1 MTTMAD
7 EQQPLVPPPEQQVH
21 SSSSI
26 ISDSLTAAGFKFN
39 THGGAYR
46 SGKSKSLEDKATV
59 ARLYL
64 SMKEKNDGKTS
75 IRQLAK
81 EAKISRPFAQKVI
94 TEVENGKL
102 IDPKSQIHKKGPR
115 GIGVKSF
122 TERDIQLL
130 RSMHAE
136 NSNRTHEEYR
146 KALLDATGTQVS
158 TATICRW
165 FLENEKGGGKG
176 VVSPKKRSRSAET
189 RKKPVPVPNPPQQP
203 ILAREGSNDSNTA
216 TAGIWESNQF
226 SYDSNITSLPRFCFN
241 INHGI

>member
-1 MTTMAD
+1 M
-7 EQQPLVPPPEQQVH
+7 
-21 SSSSI
+21 
-26 ISDSLTAAGFKFN
+26 
-39 THGGAYR
+39 
-46 SGKSKSLEDKATV
+46 

-64 SMKEKNDGKTS
+64 AMKEKDGKTS

-81 EAKISRPFAQKVI
+81 AAKISRPFAKKVI
-94 TEVENGKL
+94 NEVENGKL
-102 IDPKSQIHKKGPR
+102 VDPKSQIRKKGPR
-115 GIGVKSF
+115 GVGVKKF

-146 KALLDATGTQVS
+146 KALLESTGTQVS

-176 VVSPKKRSRSAET
+176 EASSMKRSRSTET
-189 RKKPVPVPNPPQQP
+189 RSRKKPVPDSSSPQP
-203 ILAREGSNDSNTA
+203 ILARDGSDDSNTA

-226 SYDSNITSLPRFCFN
+226 SYGFT
-241 INHGI
+241 HGI

>member
-1 MTTMAD
+1 M
-7 EQQPLVPPPEQQVH
+7 
-21 SSSSI
+21 
-26 ISDSLTAAGFKFN
+26 
-39 THGGAYR
+39 
-46 SGKSKSLEDKATV
+46 

-64 SMKEKNDGKTS
+64 AMKEKDGKTS

-81 EAKISRPFAQKVI
+81 AAKISRPFAKKVI
-94 TEVENGKL
+94 NEVENGKL
-102 IDPKSQIHKKGPR
+102 VDPKSQIRKKGPR
-115 GIGVKSF
+115 GVGVKKF

-146 KALLDATGTQVS
+146 KALLESTGTQVS

-176 VVSPKKRSRSAET
+176 EASSMKRSRSTET
-189 RKKPVPVPNPPQQP
+189 RSRKKPVPDPPLPPQP
-203 ILAREGSNDSNTA
+203 ILARDGSDDSNTA

-226 SYDSNITSLPRFCFN
+226 SYGFT
-241 INHGI
+241 HGI